1 MTKEKESILQE
12 AERIIN
18 GERRVEYGDA
28 RDCFALI
35 SNLWTEYSI
44 DKLKDDTSISA
55 HDVAMMMC
63 LMKIARTTTGAKK
76 RDTYV
81 DIAGYAALAANL

>member
-1 MTKEKESILQE
+1 MDKESILQE

-18 GERRVEYGDA
+18 GERRVDYGDA
-28 RDCFALI
+28 SDCFKLI
-35 SNLWTEYSI
+35 ADLWSDY
-44 DKLKDDTSISA
+44 ISYRADEPYCFLA

-63 LMKIARTTTGAKK
+63 LMKIARTSTGAKK

-81 DIAGYAALAANL
+81 DIAGYAALAADL